1 MVTSISRSAGA
12 PIRGLAGLK
21 ELNNADAQHVLTSL
35 QAQVAGKSGVLKLM
49 HTGKDQDM
57 VFERKSWYQAI
68 SRRQEKMDNTATALK
83 TLYERAGLSPKA
95 RKELDTYLERRNN
108 KVGGTSLAQ
117 LIQGHLKAKPGDAV
131 MNQVLPKETNH
142 NWALRKAIFGSRD
155 ERTVG
160 CVAPFEET
168 QDARAANIITR
179 NQNNLQFRRDNPDLN
194 PTYIIG
200 SGLNDPNRLQGISR
214 SANAAMGWQFDVSK
228 PIVVF
233 FGGSHGNT
241 EDFAYPAAAA
251 AGPRV
256 AGGLNFLSV
265 DYRGF
270 GKSGHIPPTPK
281 SVTDDAMRVYEHVKG
296 LGFRPEQII
305 LRGYSLGAAA
315 VGRIHASADLQGEK
329 LMGVVYDRPMA
340 SAADTAKS
348 FRGAMAGWS
357 TKNSVGRF
365 GANQYLEV
373 INSLGTKDLSRTLV
387 ISDNEPELGP
397 SAEKM
402 AKEQHVAL
410 QELRKPHHA
419 HWDANDAFTNLV
431 DRVVPVPR
439 TYARDRVKEAIKD
452 WLNSADSETG
462 RDLEAIQLFVQRFKN
477 LEGAENRTHLQ
488 NGSPQLESLD
498 DLADLMKAV
507 VEDLVQEEGSEL
519 TLQLREKWQQK
530 LQSSPALEVLRRI
543 ADRVNDELL
552 QNNTPQ
558 QSTKLEF
565 IKDQSSFAA
574 MLVVQLR
581 SALGLPQLGA
591 DWYVNPDSS
600 NTSKS
605 VKADIDKL
613 FEGVR

>member
-1 MVTSISRSAGA
+1 MVTSISPSSGA

-21 ELNNADAQHVLTSL
+21 ALNEADAQHVLTSL

-49 HTGKDQDM
+49 HTSKNQDM

-68 SRRQEKMDNTATALK
+68 ARRKGKMDNTATALK
-83 TLYERAGLSPKA
+83 TLYERAGLSSRA
-95 RKELDTYLERRNN
+95 CNELATYLENRSN

-117 LIQGHLKAKPGDAV
+117 LIERHLKAKSGDAV
-131 MNQVLPKETNH
+131 MNQVLPKETNY
-142 NWALRKAIFGSRD
+142 NWALRKDIFGSSD

-160 CVAPFEET
+160 CVSPDEET
-168 QDARAANIITR
+168 QDQRANNIALR
-179 NQNNLQFRRDNPDLN
+179 NERNLQFQRDNPDLN
-194 PTYIIG
+194 PAYIIG
-200 SGLNDPNRLQGISR
+200 NGPNDPNRLQGISR
-214 SANAAMGWQFDVSK
+214 SADPARGQGFDPTK

-241 EDFAYPAAAA
+241 ADYAYPAAAA
-251 AGPRV
+251 AGPGI

-270 GKSGHIPPTPK
+270 GQSGHTPPTPK

-387 ISDNEPELGP
+387 ISDNEPVLGP

-419 HWDANDAFTNLV
+419 H
-431 DRVVPVPR
+431 
-439 TYARDRVKEAIKD
+439 
-452 WLNSADSETG
+452 
-462 RDLEAIQLFVQRFKN
+462 
-477 LEGAENRTHLQ
+477 
-488 NGSPQLESLD
+488 
-498 DLADLMKAV
+498 
-507 VEDLVQEEGSEL
+507 
-519 TLQLREKWQQK
+519 
-530 LQSSPALEVLRRI
+530 
-543 ADRVNDELL
+543 
-552 QNNTPQ
+552 
-558 QSTKLEF
+558 
-565 IKDQSSFAA
+565 
-574 MLVVQLR
+574 
-581 SALGLPQLGA
+581 
-591 DWYVNPDSS
+591 
-600 NTSKS
+600 
-605 VKADIDKL
+605 
-613 FEGVR
+613 